1 MEPPAPSPEAP
12 PAGPG
17 KVRYVVYISLG
28 WFFVGLAFL
37 GALLPL
43 LPTTPFLLLASAMFL
58 KSSPRLNRWLLGT
71 RLFGPFLRDWQR
83 HRGVRRRVK
92 ITAVVLLLVV
102 GGASIAFADVAWPIR
117 AVVCGILLIGLV
129 VVLRLRVID
138 DEPTPI
144 ADVTAL
150 EPVVVVEGNLVR
162 VEDSNSQLP
171 RSDA

>member
-1 MEPPAPSPEAP
+1 MEPPAPSPEAS

-17 KVRYVVYISLG
+17 KVRYAIYVSLG

-102 GGASIAFADVAWPIR
+102 GGASIVFAEVAWPIR
-117 AVVCGILLIGLV
+117 AAVCGILLIGLV

-138 DEPTPI
+138 EEVAATTVETPL
-144 ADVTAL
+144 L
-150 EPVVVVEGNLVR
+150 EPVPVESSEELGERR
-162 VEDSNSQLP
+162 V
-171 RSDA
+171 

>member
-1 MEPPAPSPEAP
+1 MEPPAPSPNEP
-12 PAGPG
+12 HTGPG
-17 KVRYVVYISLG
+17 KVRYAVYVSLG

-83 HRGVRRRVK
+83 HRGVRRHVK
-92 ITAVVLLLVV
+92 VTALLMLVAV
-102 GGASIAFADVAWPIR
+102 GGASIAFADVIWPIR
-117 AVVCGILLIGLV
+117 AAVLGILLIGLV

-138 DEPTPI
+138 
-144 ADVTAL
+144 A
-150 EPVVVVEGNLVR
+150 EPVMAEETVSAQTDTNCCPITQTNPE
-162 VEDSNSQLP
+162 
-171 RSDA
+171 